1 MAKERPLTEPD
12 NFDGEDISP
21 QQHEDSENSLT
32 DPDQSDEDMELDQTL
47 RPTGFEDFPGQDKAK
62 DELQLYVE
70 AARQRGD
77 SLDHVLLHGPPGLG
91 KTTLA
96 AILSNEMGVQFRT
109 SSGPVLERPADLA
122 GMLTNLQQGD
132 LFFIDEIHRLN
143 HVVEEHMYSAME
155 DFRIDIMVDKGPNAR
170 SIPLP
175 LDRFTLVGATTR
187 TGLLTAPLRAR
198 FQIQIHLEFYKP
210 EDLFLIIKRAAGILN
225 VEIDDE
231 GAMEIARRSRGT
243 PRIANRYLRRVR
255 DYAQVRGDGRITKD
269 IAGAAFNMLGVD
281 SAGLDSMNRSILET
295 IIHKYKGGPVGVK
308 TLSVAVGE
316 ERDTLEEVY
325 EPYLVLGGF
334 IKHTSRGRV
343 VTEQAYGHLGLEPNS
358 KQASLFN

>member
-12 NFDGEDISP
+12 NFDGEDLSS

-32 DPDQSDEDMELDQTL
+32 DPDQFDEDMELDQTL

>member
-1 MAKERPLTEPD
+1 MADERPLTEPD
-12 NFDGEDISP
+12 NFDGEDFSS
-21 QQHEDSENSLT
+21 QEHEETEHNLT
-32 DPDQSDEDMELDQTL
+32 DPDRFAEDVELDQTL
-47 RPTGFEDFPGQDKAK
+47 RPTRFEDFPGQDKAK

-77 SLDHVLLHGPPGLG
+77 TLDHVLLFGPPGLG

-96 AILSNEMGVQFRT
+96 AILSNEMGVAFRT

-175 LDRFTLVGATTR
+175 LDHFTLVGATTR

-198 FQIQIHLEFYKP
+198 FGIQIHLEFYKP
-210 EDLFLIIKRAAGILN
+210 EDLFLIIKRAAGILD
-225 VEIDDE
+225 VEIEDE

-255 DYAQVRGDGRITKD
+255 DYAQVKGDGCITKD
-269 IAGAAFNMLGVD
+269 IANAAFEMFGVD
-281 SAGLDSMNRSILET
+281 VEGLDTMNRSILET
-295 IIHKYKGGPVGVK
+295 IIEKYRGGPVGLK
-308 TLSVAVGE
+308 TLAVAVGE
-316 ERDTLEEVY
+316 EQDTLEEVY

-343 VTEQAYGHLGLEPNS
+343 VTELAYKHLGLEPRT
-358 KQASLFN
+358 KQATLFE